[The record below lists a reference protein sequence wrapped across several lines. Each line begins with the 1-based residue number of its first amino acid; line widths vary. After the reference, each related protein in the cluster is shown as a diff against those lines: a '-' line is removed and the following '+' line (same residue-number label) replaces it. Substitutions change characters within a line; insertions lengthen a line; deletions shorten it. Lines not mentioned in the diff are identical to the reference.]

1 MAFPGQPPPLTPV
14 LLAGLAA
21 RPVPPAVLQ
30 PLLDLAMAAVA
41 RRHGEVFARLDGLA
55 EGAFLVDPV
64 DLPFDFLLRP
74 GASPPR
80 LTVFRAG
87 ASGVEATAT
96 IRGSLLSLIDLL
108 EGRVDGDA
116 LFFSRDLVFE
126 GDTEAVLT
134 LRNAIDGAGIDL
146 VEIAASALGPLA
158 GLARR
163 VLGPAEALLRRA
175 TRDLERLQGALLFPV
190 ARRCDA
196 QAAELDEIRTGMD
209 ELRRRPRRPRVASG
223 PGTGGGTGRGRGRAA
238 GREWERGDR

>member
-41 RRHGEVFARLDGLA
+41 RRHGEVFARLDGLG
-55 EGAFLVDPV
+55 EGVFLVDPV

-126 GDTEAVLT
+126 GDTEAVLI
-134 LRNAIDGAGIDL
+134 LRNAVDGAGIDL

-163 VLGPAEALLRRA
+163 VLGPADDLFRRA

-196 QAAELDEIRTGMD
+196 QAAELDAIRTGMD
-209 ELRRRPRRPRVASG
+209 ALQRRSRRPRTAPRTRTGG
-223 PGTGGGTGRGRGRAA
+223 PAGAGTGGRAGGGA
-238 GREWERGDR
+238 R

>member
-30 PLLDLAMAAVA
+30 PLLDLAMAAMA

-55 EGAFLVDPV
+55 EGVFLVDPV

-74 GASPPR
+74 GAAPPR
-80 LTVFRAG
+80 LTVFRSG

-134 LRNAIDGAGIDL
+134 LRNAVDGAGIDL

-163 VLGPAEALLRRA
+163 VLGPAEALFRRA

-196 QAAELDEIRTGMD
+196 QAAALDEIRTGMD
-209 ELRRRPRRPRVASG
+209 ELRRRSRRPRATPG
-223 PGTGGGTGRGRGRAA
+223 ARAGTGAGGRA
-238 GREWERGDR
+238 GVGPR

>member
-1 MAFPGQPPPLTPV
+1 MAFPEQPPPLTPV

-41 RRHGEVFARLDGLA
+41 RRHGEAFARLDGLG

-163 VLGPAEALLRRA
+163 VLGPAEALFRRA

-209 ELRRRPRRPRVASG
+209 ALRRRSRRPSAGVG
-223 PGTGGGTGRGRGRAA
+223 PEAETGGRAGVGTG
-238 GREWERGDR
+238 

>member
-21 RPVPPAVLQ
+21 RALPPAVLQ

-41 RRHGEVFARLDGLA
+41 RRHGEVFARLDGLG
-55 EGAFLVDPV
+55 EGAFLIDPV

-87 ASGVEATAT
+87 AGGIEAAAT

-116 LFFSRDLVFE
+116 LFFSRDLVIE

-146 VEIAASALGPLA
+146 VEIAASALGPFA

-163 VLGPAEALLRRA
+163 VLGPAEALFRRA

-196 QAAELDEIRTGMD
+196 QAAALDEIRTGMD
-209 ELRRRPRRPRVASG
+209 DLRRRSRRPRAA
-223 PGTGGGTGRGRGRAA
+223 PRTGVGA
-238 GREWERGDR
+238 GVGAR

>member
-1 MAFPGQPPPLTPV
+1 MAIPGQPPPLTPV

-41 RRHGEVFARLDGLA
+41 RRHGEVFARLDGLD
-55 EGAFLVDPV
+55 EVVFLVDPV

-74 GASPPR
+74 GAFPPR
-80 LTVFRAG
+80 LTVFRTG
-87 ASGVEATAT
+87 KSGVEASAT

-163 VLGPAEALLRRA
+163 VLGPAEALFRRA

-209 ELRRRPRRPRVASG
+209 ELRRRSRRPRAASG
-223 PGTGGGTGRGRGRAA
+223 TGKGGRAGGGTG
-238 GREWERGDR
+238 